1 MVSKKILFILLYV
14 SVISS
19 FLIVSMASNNSL
31 NEPNRFCNDCHGP
44 TAAGHISVSLTVLA
58 SSTVEA
64 GTPTTISATIQNNGY
79 PFNPASLTLES
90 SPVISFTSGSSAKID
105 IGSIGR
111 GASQTV
117 TWNVIFHAS
126 SDMLFS
132 AHVTFSGFAFASSH
146 MQYTYTSPN
155 PSTATIHISTTPVPI
170 LQVQSNPLPQSTL
183 YVGSTNNTGTLV
195 IKNAGQVDMPNVT
208 VQTNG
213 PVLVNNETSFTI
225 TNIPT
230 GSSVSF
236 PITIDTSGSGTGTI
250 TVKYMGT
257 FLQESIINIFLRPN
271 PADSF
276 ELFVGR
282 VFGYLAY
289 ILLFLS
295 VVAGAGIYHLKKYI
309 SGRKIRILHSD
320 LANLSFTMVI
330 IHAITLT
337 IPNSPWSNAYYFFE
351 LLPERIPY
359 DIGTLGMFLGR
370 SALVLMYISVFSG
383 FYLAKLIKRYGKKV
397 GISIHMLSYV
407 ALIFGFVHTILIG
420 GWANSSPTIILLLT
434 VSVLSVGFLKWDAQR
449 MLNQKKRN
457 YEKRK
462 LARKLAS
469 KQESVVSSTEQ

>member
-1 MVSKKILFILLYV
+1 MISKKFILIFLYV
-14 SVISS
+14 TLISS
-19 FLIVSMASNNSL
+19 FIMVSMASNNSL
-31 NEPNRFCNDCHGP
+31 TETTGFCNSCHGP
-44 TAAGHISVSLTVLA
+44 SAAGHLDIVVTVLA
-58 SSTVEA
+58 SSSVEVN
-64 GTPTTISATIQNNGY
+64 TPTTISATIQNNGY
-79 PFNPASLTLES
+79 QFNPASLTLQT
-90 SPVISFTSGSSAKID
+90 SPVFTFTSGSSSTINL
-105 IGSIGR
+105 GSLDR
-111 GASQTV
+111 GASTTV
-117 TWNVIFHAS
+117 TWNVVFHS
-126 SDMLFS
+126 SINMTFF
-132 AHVTFSGFAFASSH
+132 AQVNFSGFAFASSH
-146 MQYTYTSPN
+146 MQDTYTPN
-155 PSTATIHISTTPVPI
+155 PFTKAIQVSTTPIPI
-170 LQVQSNPLPQSTL
+170 LQILSNPLPQSTL
-183 YVGSTNNTGTLV
+183 YIGSTNNTGTLV
-195 IKNAGQVDMPNVT
+195 VKNVGQVDMANVT
-208 VQTNG
+208 VKTTG
-213 PVLVNNETSFTI
+213 PVLVNNETSFV
-225 TNIPT
+225 IPDIAA
-230 GSSVSF
+230 GSSNSY
-236 PITIDTSGSGTGTI
+236 PITIDTSASGTGSI
-250 TVKYMGT
+250 LVYFGNKQ
-257 FLQESIINIFLRPN
+257 QETTINIFLRPN
-271 PADSF
+271 PANSI

-330 IHAITLT
+330 IHAIILT

-420 GWANSSPTIILLLT
+420 GWANSSPTIVLLLS

-469 KQESVVSSTEQ
+469 MQESAVSSTEQ